1 MKATA
6 DSNVKSNI
14 CVKIKEKRIKLEAKA
29 VWLPSKV
36 IKRWPATILAIKRT
50 ASVKGRMMFLM
61 DSMRTIN
68 GMRRLGV
75 L

>member
-6 DSNVKSNI
+6 DSSVKSSI
-14 CVKIKEKRIKLEAKA
+14 CVKIKEKRIILEATA
-29 VWLPSKV
+29 VWLPNKV
-36 IKRWPATILAIKRT
+36 IKRCPATILAIKRT
-50 ASVKGRMMFLM
+50 ASVKGRMIFLM